1 MKCVGKV
8 WGLMLKAAVLAAGVV
23 VAFEAA
29 DRVRERERTRYL
41 VNEEFN
47 D

>member
-1 MKCVGKV
+1 MKLIWKLT
-8 WGLMLKAAVLAAGVV
+8 GLIVKLAVLAAGVV

-29 DRVRERERTRYL
+29 DRIREKERDKYL
-41 VNEEFN
+41 VDEDFN

>member
-1 MKCVGKV
+1 MKYIWKLVGLIV
-8 WGLMLKAAVLAAGVV
+8 KAAVLAAGVV
-23 VAFEAA
+23 VAFEA

>member
-1 MKCVGKV
+1 MKVIWKLV
-8 WGLMLKAAVLAAGVV
+8 EWAAKLAVLAAGVV

-29 DRVRERERTRYL
+29 DRVRDRERTRYL
-41 VNEEFN
+41 VDEDFC

>member
-1 MKCVGKV
+1 MKYIWKLVGLIV
-8 WGLMLKAAVLAAGVV
+8 KAAVLAAGVV

-41 VNEEFN
+41 VNEESN